1 MPAQTVRRLRD
12 GLMATIVREPLDE
25 LPTNTTALEEFDWN
39 GFFLSLAKKALN
51 ARLHKPAST
60 HSHHHTRLETCCCCC
75 LWRTVISLCIALLL
89 LIVGW
94 IFVKLIMC
102 VVRRALQARKSMDPT
117 LQRWLI
123 SVLGATLKIFLFIV
137 FIDALGIE
145 TLSIAGMIAAIGVAI
160 GTALSG
166 VVQNFAAGVII
177 VGFALFFDT
186 TSHHITSFHAQQ
198 QTNKQVE
205 TD

>member
-1 MPAQTVRRLRD
+1 MIT
-12 GLMATIVREPLDE
+12 
-25 LPTNTTALEEFDWN
+25 
-39 GFFLSLAKKALN
+39 
-51 ARLHKPAST
+51 
-60 HSHHHTRLETCCCCC
+60 
-75 LWRTVISLCIALLL
+75 LCIALLL
-89 LIVGW
+89 LLVGW

-102 VVRRALQARKSMDPT
+102 VVKKALRARKSMDPT

-177 VGFALFFDT
+177 VGFATLVT
-186 TSHHITSFHAQQ
+186 AEHRAQSTANINNNVVTSHDEQAEADQGGGVDQGERGGRDGGGDQRVHDQHRD
-198 QTNKQVE
+198 V
-205 TD
+205 

>member
-1 MPAQTVRRLRD
+1 MIT
-12 GLMATIVREPLDE
+12 
-25 LPTNTTALEEFDWN
+25 
-39 GFFLSLAKKALN
+39 
-51 ARLHKPAST
+51 
-60 HSHHHTRLETCCCCC
+60 
-75 LWRTVISLCIALLL
+75 LCIALLL
-89 LIVGW
+89 LLVGW

-102 VVRRALQARKSMDPT
+102 VVKKALRARKSMDPT

-123 SVLGATLKIFLFIV
+123 SVLGATLKIFLVIV

-177 VGFALFFDT
+177 VGFATLVT
-186 TSHHITSFHAQQ
+186 AEHRAQSTANINNNVVTSHDEQAEADQGGGVDQGERRGRDGGGDQRVHDQHRD
-198 QTNKQVE
+198 V
-205 TD
+205 